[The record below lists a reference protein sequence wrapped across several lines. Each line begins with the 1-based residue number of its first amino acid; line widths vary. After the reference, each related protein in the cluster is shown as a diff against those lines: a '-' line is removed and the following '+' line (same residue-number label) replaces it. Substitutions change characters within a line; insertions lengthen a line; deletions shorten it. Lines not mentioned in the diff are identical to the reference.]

1 MSPVILAARDIDYV
15 YPGNVQALQGLS
27 LDIEQ
32 GRKLAVLGP
41 NGSGKTTLLLHL
53 NGTLK
58 PRRGEILLDGRPA
71 AYDRRSL
78 NIWRSRVGLVLQEP
92 DDQLFSASVY
102 QDISFG
108 PLNQGLSAAEAR
120 ERVRLALA
128 ALHIKPLAERATH
141 MLSFGQK
148 KRVAIAGIL
157 AMRPE
162 VLILD
167 EPTAGLDAQG
177 VAQLLTV
184 LEEQRRAGATLVF
197 ATHDMDLAYTWA
209 DVVAVFCDGRVLRQ
223 GETVAVLSDREL
235 LQAARL
241 KMPWLLEVA
250 QALGELEQPPRSQ
263 EALLELLRQSHSS
276 PVTVQTPLPDPPP
289 QGGRELLQNSYLAYS
304 PSPCGRGLEGGG

>member
-15 YPGNVQALQGLS
+15 YPGHVQALQGLS

-92 DDQLFSASVY
+92 EDQLFSASVY
-102 QDISFG
+102 QDVSFG

-128 ALHIKPLAERATH
+128 ALHIEPLAERATH

-148 KRVAIAGIL
+148 KRVAIAGVL
-157 AMRPE
+157 AMHPE
-162 VLILD
+162 ILILD
-167 EPTAGLDAQG
+167 EPTAGLDTHG
-177 VAQLLTV
+177 VTQLLAV
-184 LEEQRRAGATLVF
+184 LEAQRLAGATLVF

-235 LQAARL
+235 LHAARL
-241 KMPWLLEVA
+241 RTPWLLEVA

-276 PVTVQTPLPDPPP
+276 PHHERTHPRRRPF
-289 QGGRELLQNSYLAYS
+289 R
-304 PSPCGRGLEGGG
+304 

>member
-1 MSPVILAARDIDYV
+1 MDPIILAARNIDYV
-15 YPGNVQALQGLS
+15 YPGKVQALQGLS
-27 LDIEQ
+27 LDIAK
-32 GRKLAVLGP
+32 GRKLAILGP

-53 NGTLK
+53 NGTLR

-78 NIWRSRVGLVLQEP
+78 NSWRSRVGLVLQEP
-92 DDQLFSASVY
+92 EDQLFSASVY

-108 PLNQGLSAAEAR
+108 PLNQGLSALEAR
-120 ERVRLALA
+120 ERVREALV
-128 ALHIKPLAERATH
+128 ALQIEGLAERATH

-184 LEEQRRAGATLVF
+184 LEEQRRAGTTLVF
-197 ATHDMDLAYTWA
+197 ATHDVDLAYTWA
-209 DVVAVFCDGRVLRQ
+209 DGVAVFCDGQVLAQ
-223 GETVAVLSDREL
+223 GETVAILSDRKL

-241 KMPWLLEVA
+241 EMPWLLEVA
-250 QALGELEQPPRSQ
+250 QALGAKESPPRSQ
-263 EALLELLRQSHSS
+263 QALLDLLRLSDSQPSHERTY
-276 PVTVQTPLPDPPP
+276 PRRHPF
-289 QGGRELLQNSYLAYS
+289 R
-304 PSPCGRGLEGGG
+304 

>member
-15 YPGNVQALQGLS
+15 YPGHVQALQGLS

-92 DDQLFSASVY
+92 EDQLFSASVY
-102 QDISFG
+102 QDVSFG

-128 ALHIKPLAERATH
+128 ALHIEPLAERATH

-148 KRVAIAGIL
+148 KRVAIAGVL
-157 AMRPE
+157 AMHPE
-162 VLILD
+162 ILILD
-167 EPTAGLDAQG
+167 EPTAGLDTHG
-177 VAQLLTV
+177 VTQLLAV
-184 LEEQRRAGATLVF
+184 LEAQRLAGATLVF

-235 LQAARL
+235 LHAARL
-241 KMPWLLEVA
+241 RTPWLLEVA

-263 EALLELLRQSHSS
+263 EALLDLLRQFDSHSRHERTY
-276 PVTVQTPLPDPPP
+276 PRRRPF
-289 QGGRELLQNSYLAYS
+289 R
-304 PSPCGRGLEGGG
+304 

>member
-1 MSPVILAARDIDYV
+1 MSPIILAARDIDYV
-15 YPGNVQALQGLS
+15 YPGHVQALQGLS

-53 NGTLK
+53 NGTLR
-58 PRRGEILLDGRPA
+58 PQRGEILFDGRPVS
-71 AYDRRSL
+71 YQRRAL
-78 NIWRSRVGLVLQEP
+78 NAWRSRVGLVLQEP

-108 PLNQGLSAAEAR
+108 PLNQGLSALEAR
-120 ERVRLALA
+120 ERVQLALA
-128 ALHIKPLAERATH
+128 ALHIEPLADRATH
-141 MLSFGQK
+141 MLSVGQK

-184 LEEQRRAGATLVF
+184 LEEQRQAGTTLVF
-197 ATHDMDLAYTWA
+197 ATHDVDLAYTWA
-209 DVVAVFCDGRVLRQ
+209 DGVAVFCDGRVLRQ

-235 LQAARL
+235 LHAARL
-241 KMPWLLEVA
+241 KTPWLLEIV
-250 QALGELEQPPRSQ
+250 QALGGLEQPPRSQ
-263 EALLELLRQSHSS
+263 EALLDLLRQFDSHSRHERTY
-276 PVTVQTPLPDPPP
+276 PRRRPF
-289 QGGRELLQNSYLAYS
+289 R
-304 PSPCGRGLEGGG
+304 

>member
-1 MSPVILAARDIDYV
+1 MSPVVLTARDIDYV
-15 YPGNVQALQGLS
+15 YPGNVQALQGLN

-53 NGTLK
+53 NGTLR
-58 PRRGEILLDGRPA
+58 PQRGEILLDGRRVG
-71 AYDRRSL
+71 YDRRAR
-78 NIWRSRVGLVLQEP
+78 NAWRSRVGLVLQEP

-108 PLNQGLSAAEAR
+108 PLNQGLSAFEAR
-120 ERVRLALA
+120 ERVQLALT
-128 ALHIKPLAERATH
+128 ALHIEPLADRATH
-141 MLSFGQK
+141 MLSVGQK

-184 LEEQRRAGATLVF
+184 LEEQRQAGTTLVF
-197 ATHDMDLAYTWA
+197 ATHDVDLAYSWA
-209 DVVAVFCDGRVLRQ
+209 DGVAVFCDGRVLRQ

-235 LQAARL
+235 LHAARL
-241 KMPWLLEVA
+241 KTPWLLEIV
-250 QALGELEQPPRSQ
+250 QALGGLEQPPRSQ
-263 EALLELLRQSHSS
+263 EALLDLLRQFQSQPHHE
-276 PVTVQTPLPDPPP
+276 
-289 QGGRELLQNSYLAYS
+289 RAY
-304 PSPCGRGLEGGG
+304 PRRHPFR

>member
-1 MSPVILAARDIDYV
+1 MSDPGLVQPLILVAREIDYV
-15 YPGNVQALQGLS
+15 YPGNIPALQGLG
-27 LDIEQ
+27 LEIAK
-32 GRKLAVLGP
+32 GRKLAILGS

-53 NGTLK
+53 NGTLR
-58 PRRGEILLDGRPA
+58 PQRGEILLDGRPVD
-71 AYDRRSL
+71 YGRRAR
-78 NIWRSRVGLVLQEP
+78 NAWRSRVGLVLQEP
-92 DDQLFSASVY
+92 DDQIFSASVY

-128 ALHIKPLAERATH
+128 VLHIEHLAERATH

-167 EPTAGLDAQG
+167 EPTAGMDAQG
-177 VAQLLTV
+177 VVQLLTV
-184 LEEQRRAGATLVF
+184 LEEQRRVGTTLVF
-197 ATHDMDLAYTWA
+197 ATHDVDLAYTWA
-209 DVVAVFCDGRVLRQ
+209 DVVAVFCDGQVLRQ
-223 GETVAVLSDREL
+223 EETVAVLSDREL

-250 QALGELEQPPRSQ
+250 QALGEMTQPPRSQ
-263 EALLELLRQSHSS
+263 EALLELLHQSHSS
-276 PVTVQTPLPDPPP
+276 PHHE
-289 QGGRELLQNSYLAYS
+289 RAY
-304 PSPCGRGLEGGG
+304 PRRRPFR

>member
-1 MSPVILAARDIDYV
+1 MNSVILAARDIDYI

-78 NIWRSRVGLVLQEP
+78 NSWRSRVGLVLQEP
-92 DDQLFSASVY
+92 EDQLFSASVY

-108 PLNQGLSAAEAR
+108 PLNQGLSTLEAR
-120 ERVRLALA
+120 ERVREALA
-128 ALHIKPLAERATH
+128 ALQIEALADRATH

-184 LEEQRRAGATLVF
+184 LEEQRRAGTTLVF
-197 ATHDMDLAYTWA
+197 ATHDVDLAYRWA
-209 DVVAVFCDGRVLRQ
+209 DGVAVFCDGQVLAQ
-223 GETVAVLSDREL
+223 GETVAVLSDRKL

-241 KMPWLLEVA
+241 EVPWLLEIA
-250 QALGELEQPPRSQ
+250 QALGEMEPPPRSQ
-263 EALLELLRQSHSS
+263 QALLDLLHPSDSQPYHER
-276 PVTVQTPLPDPPP
+276 
-289 QGGRELLQNSYLAYS
+289 AYS
-304 PSPCGRGLEGGG
+304 RRRPFR

>member
-1 MSPVILAARDIDYV
+1 MNSVILAARDIDYI

-78 NIWRSRVGLVLQEP
+78 NSWRSRVGLVLQEP
-92 DDQLFSASVY
+92 EDQLFSASVY

-108 PLNQGLSAAEAR
+108 PLNQRLSTLEAR
-120 ERVRLALA
+120 ERVREALA
-128 ALHIKPLAERATH
+128 ALRIEALADRATH

-184 LEEQRRAGATLVF
+184 LEEQRRAGTTLVF
-197 ATHDMDLAYTWA
+197 ATHDVDLAYRWA
-209 DVVAVFCDGRVLRQ
+209 DGVAVFCDGQVLAQ
-223 GETVAVLSDREL
+223 GETVAVLSDRKL

-241 KMPWLLEVA
+241 EVPWLLEIA
-250 QALGELEQPPRSQ
+250 QALGAIEPPPRSQ
-263 EALLELLRQSHSS
+263 QALLDLLRLSDSQPYHE
-276 PVTVQTPLPDPPP
+276 
-289 QGGRELLQNSYLAYS
+289 RAYS
-304 PSPCGRGLEGGG
+304 RRRPFR

>member
-1 MSPVILAARDIDYV
+1 MNSVILAARDIDYI

-78 NIWRSRVGLVLQEP
+78 NSWRSRVGLVLQEP
-92 DDQLFSASVY
+92 EDQLFSASVY

-108 PLNQGLSAAEAR
+108 PLNQRLSTLEAR
-120 ERVRLALA
+120 ERVREALA
-128 ALHIKPLAERATH
+128 ALQIEALADRATH

-184 LEEQRRAGATLVF
+184 LEEQRRAGTTLVF
-197 ATHDMDLAYTWA
+197 ATHDVDLAYRWA
-209 DVVAVFCDGRVLRQ
+209 DGVAVFCDGQVLAQ
-223 GETVAVLSDREL
+223 GETVAVLSDRKL

-241 KMPWLLEVA
+241 GVPWLLEIA
-250 QALGELEQPPRSQ
+250 QALGAMEQPPRSQ
-263 EALLELLRQSHSS
+263 QALLDLLRPSDSQPSHE
-276 PVTVQTPLPDPPP
+276 
-289 QGGRELLQNSYLAYS
+289 RAY
-304 PSPCGRGLEGGG
+304 PRRRPFR